1 MASNLT
7 RRLLVAAVG
16 IPVVLAV
23 AWLGGLFMAL
33 GLGMLAAVGVM
44 EAGRMLTS
52 VGTPFLPRL
61 APVVAAALPTV
72 AWTTGAGGA
81 ALLLTGALLV
91 MAAVATMA
99 VPPAVGPFRATA
111 VSFTIT
117 AYVGGLLA
125 FALLLRET
133 LVDGRRLG
141 FLLFLLPVIVTWLS
155 DTAAYFA
162 GRTLGRRPLAPV
174 VSPNKTVE
182 GAVAGLLAGPIG
194 ALLVAH
200 AAVPELVAVGSA
212 EVAAAG
218 AFIAL
223 AAVVG
228 DLAESALKREC
239 GAKDSSRLLPGH
251 GGLLDRMDSLLWAFP
266 VAWVCFSLMLG

>member
-16 IPVVLAV
+16 IPIVLVV
-23 AWLGGLFMAL
+23 AWLGGVYMAL

-44 EAGRMLTS
+44 EAGRMLVAS
-52 VGTPFLPRL
+52 GSPFLPRL
-61 APVVAAALPTV
+61 APVLAAALPAV
-72 AWTTGAGGA
+72 AWTTGADGA
-81 ALLLTGALLV
+81 ALLLTGGFLL
-91 MAAVATMA
+91 MAAVATMGI
-99 VPPAVGPFRATA
+99 PPAVGPFRATA
-111 VSFTIT
+111 VSFTAT

-125 FALLLRET
+125 FALLLRES
-133 LVDGRRLG
+133 LVEDRALG

-182 GAVAGLLAGPIG
+182 GAVAGLLAGPVG

-200 AAVPELVAVGSA
+200 AAIPELVAVGNS

-218 AFIAL
+218 AFIAI
-223 AAVVG
+223 AAIVG

-266 VAWVCFSLMLG
+266 VAWVSFSLMLG